1 MLHLLVLEKSF
12 TKKQNVQDRVVSF
25 ASKRSKPSE
34 KNYLAHKLEFLA
46 LKWSTT
52 QKFHHYQVYGAN
64 LEVYADNN
72 PLTYMLTTAKLDAI
86 GHCWLAEIV
95 NYNFQSNITV
105 AIKCRY
111 RCTIKDTEKL
121 DSYNSIS
128 RNYQTHLSES
138 HI

>member
-1 MLHLLVLEKSF
+1 MTHV
-12 TKKQNVQDRVVSF
+12 
-25 ASKRSKPSE
+25 
-34 KNYLAHKLEFLA
+34 A

-95 NYNFQSNITV
+95 NYNFKSNIAV
-105 AIKCRY
+105 AIKMQIQMHYQGY
-111 RCTIKDTEKL
+111 RKVGQLQQYFHTLSNLSVRK
-121 DSYNSIS
+121 SHMNSII
-128 RNYQTHLSES
+128 HLCLLDLLQNLRKQR
-138 HI
+138 